1 MNISTV
7 IEETSSYLYA
17 YNDIFKPETEIENFL
32 RNLGDYF
39 TYSRY
44 LERPIEQFYRESF
57 DWLYGAQK
65 NLTVANL
72 RKVLALLDEKI
83 CIEFCLHYA
92 NKIDNLDLF
101 NKISH
106 YYDDQFT
113 PIKLNTRKKI
123 VAILPHDVFG
133 TKNIIPELSKVFQIP
148 KSLYELEERTVE
160 TILEHLGLY
169 NSSAMTF
176 RRFLRLLANS
186 DLRDESEKRILVA
199 KINEVLEKDGV
210 VLALDESKSYQYY
223 TVKKQEYKPNKAP
236 EYLIFGAIG
245 TKPNIGI
252 SDALDGTVSVISDD
266 GDPLTYDR
274 KIIDHLNWSDMED
287 WWDEININ
295 PNLTLRKRLIDC
307 LDSPPEQLFFKS
319 YFSLFQAKLGEKLPA
334 LIPQVYIAYDPM
346 RAKDLEGGKTRIRQ
360 RIDFLMILPN
370 LKRVI
375 IEIDG
380 KQHYAKE
387 DGRADTKRY
396 AEMVKVDRDLRLR
409 GYEVYRFGGAEFYND
424 QNTPEEN
431 AVSVVKDFF
440 TGLFKQHEIL

>member
-1 MNISTV
+1 MRT
-7 IEETSSYLYA
+7 
-17 YNDIFKPETEIENFL
+17 
-32 RNLGDYF
+32 
-39 TYSRY
+39 
-44 LERPIEQFYRESF
+44 
-57 DWLYGAQK
+57 
-65 NLTVANL
+65 
-72 RKVLALLDEKI
+72 
-83 CIEFCLHYA
+83 
-92 NKIDNLDLF
+92 
-101 NKISH
+101 
-106 YYDDQFT
+106 
-113 PIKLNTRKKI
+113 I
-123 VAILPHDVFG
+123 V
-133 TKNIIPELSKVFQIP
+133 
-148 KSLYELEERTVE
+148 
-160 TILEHLGLY
+160 
-169 NSSAMTF
+169 NSE
-176 RRFLRLLANS
+176 
-186 DLRDESEKRILVA
+186 LRDESENRILAA
-199 KINEVLEKDGV
+199 KINEVLHKDGMI
-210 VLALDESKSYQYY
+210 LTLDTSKNHSHYII
-223 TVKKQEYKPNKAP
+223 KEQEYKPNKAP
-236 EYLIFGAIG
+236 DYLIFGAIG

-287 WWDEININ
+287 WWDEINID

-396 AEMVKVDRDLRLR
+396 AEMVRVDRDLRLR

-431 AVSVVKDFF
+431 AVSLVKDFF
-440 TGLFKQHEIL
+440 TALFKQHEIL

>member
-1 MNISTV
+1 MNINEV
-7 IEETSSYLYA
+7 IEITANYLEDNDVELKNKLCDFLEEKELYILSGKVEDKINDFLSEVNLFSSRDYLYV
-17 YNDIFKPETEIENFL
+17 DEMIE
-32 RNLGDYF
+32 
-39 TYSRY
+39 
-44 LERPIEQFYRESF
+44 
-57 DWLYGAQK
+57 
-65 NLTVANL
+65 
-72 RKVLALLDEKI
+72 VLSLLDEKT
-83 CIEFCLHYA
+83 CSDFCWKFSLNEKHPS
-92 NKIDNLDLF
+92 LF
-101 NKISH
+101 NEISY
-106 YYDDQFT
+106 YYDAQYK
-113 PIKLNTRKKI
+113 PIRLSTRKKL
-123 VAILPHDVFG
+123 ANILPINIFDKQFINLSDVFKVDESYIQSLADS
-133 TKNIIPELSKVFQIP
+133 TEELFSYLKVY
-148 KSLYELEERTVE
+148 SCSTLTL
-160 TILEHLGLY
+160 
-169 NSSAMTF
+169 
-176 RRFLRLLANS
+176 RRFLKSLVNS
-186 DLRDESEKRILVA
+186 RSRDESENRILAA
-199 KINEVLEKDGV
+199 KVNGVLEKDGLQLV
-210 VLALDESKSYQYY
+210 SNSSQNHQHFVFQEK
-223 TVKKQEYKPNKAP
+223 EYKQSQAP

-252 SDALDGTVSVISDD
+252 SDALDGTISIISDD

-274 KIIDHLNWSDMED
+274 KIIDHLNWSDMEN
-287 WWDEININ
+287 WWDEINID

-360 RIDFLMILPN
+360 RIDFLMLLPN
-370 LKRVI
+370 DKRVI

-380 KQHYAKE
+380 RQHYAKE

-396 AEMVKVDRDLRLR
+396 AEMVRVDRDLRLR